1 MGPNQGTPGLGAAAR
16 KGNVDV
22 FFNCILR
29 QRQRSMNPAEKRLR
43 LKYIKIGDILVEE
56 KSRGEGR
63 GLKELADSL
72 EEHGLL
78 QPVRVSRDANGR
90 YVLVSGY
97 RRFLAAQRLAEGEGG
112 LGDALPCI
120 VVENGDPVITRAV
133 ENFQR
138 EALSPVEVYRLLVQ
152 LRGKNRSCAEVAAL
166 MGLSVGRTKNLYVAV
181 RELQANRALEK
192 VFSNAGVTLE
202 DVAITA
208 GLEDGLRF
216 PLLRKRGAGDLTRRQ
231 LRQAVKDLKGG
242 GEKQARDTRL
252 DGPAQAR
259 WQEDEEE
266 TLNAGRIIITVNNSR
281 AFRGLA
287 AALWKRA
294 ESAAGKLNIELKKQ

>member
-1 MGPNQGTPGLGAAAR
+1 
-16 KGNVDV
+16 
-22 FFNCILR
+22 
-29 QRQRSMNPAEKRLR
+29 MNPAEKRLR
-43 LKYIKIGDILVEE
+43 LEYIKLDDILVEE

-78 QPVRVSRDANGR
+78 QPVRVSRDAGGR
-90 YVLVSGY
+90 YVLVSGH
-97 RRFLAAQRLAEGEGG
+97 RRFLAARRLADGQGG

-120 VVENGDPVITRAV
+120 VVEDGDPVITRAV

-138 EALSPVEVYRLLVQ
+138 EALSPAEVYRLLVQ
-152 LRGKNRSCAEVAAL
+152 LRGKGRSCAEVAAL
-166 MGLSVGRTKNLYVAV
+166 MGLSVGRVKNLYVAV
-181 RELQANRALEK
+181 RELQANPALAK
-192 VFSNAGVTLE
+192 VFGNAGVTLE

-208 GLEDGLRF
+208 GLEDALRF

-231 LRQAVKDLKGG
+231 LRQAVKDLKQGG
-242 GEKQARDTRL
+242 AREARDTPL
-252 DGPAQAR
+252 AGPAQAR
-259 WQEDEEE
+259 WQETGEE
-266 TLNAGRIIITVNNSR
+266 TLDAGRILITVNNSR

-294 ESAAGKLNIELKKQ
+294 QSAAGKLNIELKRQ